1 MQKQVRWTAV
11 LTALALATVPAAC
24 GGDDGGAQAEI
35 DREMDLAL
43 AQSDSATLADIQR
56 KIDEEMEAREPAG
69 EVGIPAEKPAAQ
81 PSTAAKPVDRTPA
94 PVDRTPAPAEK
105 PAPKPEYT
113 EHTVAQ
119 GTRFQMTLDQE
130 LSTRNSM
137 VGDLFTAT
145 VTTPLTDGSTVVVP
159 AGTRIRGEV
168 TQASASGGSGKP
180 AVLKVRFTDF
190 TVAGQT
196 YPIGLTITEATVETR
211 GRDNTGDKALKIG
224 AGAAAGALIGQL
236 IGKNTGAT
244 LAGAAVGAAAGTGF
258 QMTTEDVDAI
268 LREGSTITVE
278 TDAPVTVRKKL
289 S

>member
-1 MQKQVRWTAV
+1 MKMTVRWTAM
-11 LTALALATVPAAC
+11 LTALALAAVPAAC
-24 GGDDGGAQAEI
+24 GGDDGDAQAEI

-43 AQSDSATLADIQR
+43 AKSDSATLADIQ
-56 KIDEEMEAREPAG
+56 KKLDEETEARSPAG
-69 EVGIPAEKPAAQ
+69 EAGKPAGDPAPPPTTTKKPAGTTAPKPAEK
-81 PSTAAKPVDRTPA
+81 TTPQ
-94 PVDRTPAPAEK
+94 
-105 PAPKPEYT
+105 PEYS
-113 EHTVAQ
+113 EHTVVQ

-130 LSTRNSM
+130 LSTLHSA

-145 VTTPLTDGSTVVVP
+145 VTTPLTDGGTVVVP

-180 AVLKVRFTDF
+180 AVLTVKFTDF
-190 TVAGQT
+190 TVRGQT

-211 GRDNTGDKALKIG
+211 GRDNTGQKALKIG

-244 LAGAAVGAAAGTGF
+244 LAGAAVGAAAGTGL

-268 LREGSTITVE
+268 LREGSSITVE
-278 TDAPVTVRKKL
+278 TNAPVTVRTKL
-289 S
+289 D

>member
-1 MQKQVRWTAV
+1 MKMMVRWTAV
-11 LTALALATVPAAC
+11 LTALTVAAVPAAC
-24 GGDDGGAQAEI
+24 GGDDGDAQAEI

-43 AQSDSATLADIQR
+43 AQSDSATLADIQK
-56 KIDEEMEAREPAG
+56 KIDEEMEAKKPAEEAGRPAG
-69 EVGIPAEKPAAQ
+69 KTTPPPTTSTKPA
-81 PSTAAKPVDRTPA
+81 D
-94 PVDRTPAPAEK
+94 K
-105 PAPKPEYT
+105 PAPKPAYT

-130 LSTRNSM
+130 LSTLNSA

-168 TQASASGGSGKP
+168 TQAIASGGSGKP
-180 AVLKVRFTDF
+180 AVLTVKFTDF
-190 TVAGQT
+190 TVEGQT
-196 YPIGLTITEATVETR
+196 YPIGLTITEATVETK

-268 LREGSTITVE
+268 LREGSPITVE
-278 TDAPVTVRKKL
+278 TNAPVTVRKKVN
-289 S
+289 

>member
-1 MQKQVRWTAV
+1 MKMMVRWTAV

-24 GGDDGGAQAEI
+24 GGEDGEAQAEI

-43 AQSDSATLADIQR
+43 AKSDSATLADIQK
-56 KIDEEMEAREPAG
+56 KIDEDLEAR
-69 EVGIPAEKPAAQ
+69 KPAQDAARSAEDAA
-81 PSTAAKPVDRTPA
+81 PPPAARTKPADRPTSTTKPT
-94 PVDRTPAPAEK
+94 EK

-130 LSTRNSM
+130 LSTLNSE

-145 VTTPLTDGSTVVVP
+145 VTTPLTEGSTVVVP

-168 TQASASGGSGKP
+168 TQAGASGGSGKP
-180 AVLKVRFTDF
+180 AVLTVRFTDF

-196 YPIGLTITEATVETR
+196 YPIELTITEATVETK

-244 LAGAAVGAAAGTGF
+244 LAGAAVGAAAGTGL

-278 TDAPVTVRKKL
+278 TNAPVTVRQKL
-289 S
+289 D

>member
-1 MQKQVRWTAV
+1 MTVRWTAV
-11 LTALALATVPAAC
+11 LTALTLAAVPAAC
-24 GGDDGGAQAEI
+24 GGDDGDAQAEI

-43 AQSDSATLADIQR
+43 AQSDSATLADIQK
-56 KIDEEMEAREPAG
+56 KIDEEMEAKKPA
-69 EVGIPAEKPAAQ
+69 EEADRPAEKTAPPPTTTTKPA
-81 PSTAAKPVDRTPA
+81 DTPA
-94 PVDRTPAPAEK
+94 QK
-105 PAPKPEYT
+105 PAPKPAYT

-130 LSTRNSM
+130 LSTLNSA

-168 TQASASGGSGKP
+168 TQANASGGSGKP
-180 AVLKVRFTDF
+180 AVLTVKFTDF
-190 TVAGQT
+190 TVEGQT
-196 YPIGLTITEATVETR
+196 YPIGLTITEATVETK

-268 LREGSTITVE
+268 LREGSPITVE
-278 TDAPVTVRKKL
+278 TNAPVTVRKKVN
-289 S
+289 

>member
-1 MQKQVRWTAV
+1 MKMMVRWTAV
-11 LTALALATVPAAC
+11 LTALMLAAVPAAC
-24 GGDDGGAQAEI
+24 GGDDGDAQAEI

-43 AQSDSATLADIQR
+43 AQSDSATLADIQK
-56 KIDEEMEAREPAG
+56 KIDEEMEAKKPAEEAGRPAG
-69 EVGIPAEKPAAQ
+69 KTTPPPTTTTKPA
-81 PSTAAKPVDRTPA
+81 D
-94 PVDRTPAPAEK
+94 K
-105 PAPKPEYT
+105 PAPKPAYT

-130 LSTRNSM
+130 LSTLNSA

-180 AVLKVRFTDF
+180 AVLTVKFTDF
-190 TVAGQT
+190 TVEGQT
-196 YPIGLTITEATVETR
+196 YPIGLTITEATVETK

-268 LREGSTITVE
+268 LREGSPITVE
-278 TDAPVTVRKKL
+278 TNAPVTVRKKVG
-289 S
+289 